1 MLGARLDDV
10 PVVPETVVPAVPAA
24 ALPDAVRAAGVG
36 RGDPVALAVGPGG
49 AGLWWGAGGC
59 AVQGPT
65 NATALALAAVERELR
80 PRWVWWSSRT
90 SAPQLLRLGLRVA
103 VCWDVAAVQ
112 RLLVGGTDDDPAVVW
127 ALLAGL
133 DPADVPRTGQLDLL
147 GPTSPDGAAHDVEE
161 PVLPDGHLRAE
172 WSDGGW
178 RRTSARCSRWAALAW
193 AARGRQL
200 ERLSQ
205 VPCTGDT
212 LATAL
217 SESAAELLCAELEHD
232 GLPVDRRR
240 AEELVADACGER
252 PRDSTHEVSLRQ
264 ARDRA
269 VLRHLP
275 ATAPPV
281 DLRNPAQVRAG
292 LASIGIDV
300 PDTRSG
306 RLEQWRGQHPFVD
319 ALLLWRKSDRIAT
332 TYGYRWLDEHVG
344 PDDRL
349 RGAWSG
355 SDGAAGR
362 MTAQAGLHNLP
373 AELRPAIAAEPGHVL
388 VRADLGQVEPR
399 VLAAISGDPALAAAT
414 ADDDL
419 YLPVAARLGV
429 DRPIAKVAVLA
440 AMYGQTSGTAGQAL
454 ESMERAY
461 PVALEYLRS
470 AHEQGRAGH
479 SVRTHGG
486 RLVRMYRVSSRLDE
500 RDYRAAVNG
509 RGRFARNAVVQGSAA
524 ELFKAWAATVRSLCR
539 PLDAQIV
546 LCLHDELLVHAPE
559 SVADDV
565 VALLHRTL
573 TDVGMRWAPA
583 TAPAGRAVRFVADVA
598 VVHRWSEAKG

>member
-1 MLGARLDDV
+1 M
-10 PVVPETVVPAVPAA
+10 PQTVTSAVPAA
-24 ALPDAVRAAGVG
+24 ALLDAVRAVGVG
-36 RGDPVALAVGPGG
+36 RGDPIALTVGPGG
-49 AGLWWGAGGC
+49 AGLSWGTGAY
-59 AVQGPT
+59 AVEGPT
-65 NATALALAAVERELR
+65 EATVAALAAVEHELR

-147 GPTSPDGAAHDVEE
+147 GPTSPDGVADIEE

-178 RRTSARCSRWAALAW
+178 RRSPSRCGRWAALAW
-193 AARGRQL
+193 SARARQL
-200 ERLSQ
+200 ELLSQ

-212 LATAL
+212 VATAL

-232 GLPVDRRR
+232 GLPVDRSR
-240 AEELVADACGER
+240 AEELIADACGER
-252 PRDSTHEVSLRQ
+252 PRDFAHEASLRQ
-264 ARDRA
+264 ERDRT
-269 VLRHLP
+269 VLQHLP
-275 ATAPPV
+275 ATAPQV

-292 LASIGIDV
+292 LAAVGIDV

-306 RLEQWRGQHPFVD
+306 RLEQWRDQHPFVD

-399 VLAAISGDPALAAAT
+399 VLAAISGDAALAAAT

-429 DRPIAKVAVLA
+429 DRPVAKVAVLA
-440 AMYGQTSGTAGQAL
+440 AMYGQTSGAAGQAL
-454 ESMERAY
+454 ESMDRAY
-461 PVALEYLRS
+461 PVALQYLRS

-479 SVRTHGG
+479 AVRTHGG
-486 RLVRMYRVSSRLDE
+486 RLVRMYRISSRLDE

-524 ELFKAWAATVRSLCR
+524 ELFKAWAATVRNACR

-546 LCLHDELLVHAPE
+546 LCLHDELLVHAP
-559 SVADDV
+559 VKAADDV

-573 TDVGMRWAPA
+573 TEVGMRWAPA
-583 TAPAGRAVRFVADVA
+583 PRRGRSVRFVADVA